1 MGGCL
6 QGTTAE
12 AAKRIFEG
20 GVLTSFAGESPGGGG
35 VLTSGPAHRLA
46 TGGWIYKIRA
56 DMVNPICDRSALLP
70 RLKKGGGP

>member
-1 MGGCL
+1 MLTGHSGGNG
-6 QGTTAE
+6 QADF
-12 AAKRIFEG
+12 RG

-56 DMVNPICDRSALLP
+56 DRVNPISDTSALLP